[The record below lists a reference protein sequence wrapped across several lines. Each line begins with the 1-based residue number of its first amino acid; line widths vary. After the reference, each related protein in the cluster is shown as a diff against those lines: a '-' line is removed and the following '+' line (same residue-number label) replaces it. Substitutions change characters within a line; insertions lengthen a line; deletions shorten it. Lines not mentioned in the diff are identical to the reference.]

1 VLAKNATVGVST
13 VRDFEAGRREPT
25 RNNLTAMRVA
35 LEEGGVSFF
44 EDFKESGIKAA
55 KQQKGNAV

>member
-1 VLAKNATVGVST
+1 

-44 EDFKESGIKAA
+44 EDWQESGIKVVRSTKSADSDRD
-55 KQQKGNAV
+55 